1 MSNGR
6 LMYSKLE
13 KSFQLVRLGGINL
26 ANKEFYLQN
35 KNINVTQRMG
45 KENLEKLTVNLVIKQ

>member
-6 LMYSKLE
+6 LMYSQLG

-26 ANKEFYLQN
+26 ANEEFYLQN